1 MKAVAHLQPHQSV
14 SGGDQAERIDG

>member
-14 SGGDQAERIDG
+14 SGGDKAERIDG